1 MRYRKLPLRRQK
13 ENARSPEKGVAM
25 NYPPMLFTVMI
36 PGRHAEERHVVT
48 AVVAD
53 DCAVVPPLDP
63 ERIHDLEIFL
73 LAD

>member
-13 ENARSPEKGVAM
+13 ENTRSPAKGVAM

-36 PGRHAEERHVVT
+36 PGKYAEECHVFT
-48 AVVAD
+48 DGVAD
-53 DCAVVPPLDP
+53 DCAAVPPLDP